1 MSKSCKTEELD
12 WVRIMAAYKRISID
26 EAKALMAASEVT
38 LVEVRDSGSFSESN
52 IKNSINVLSENIADF
67 LDDADKA
74 KPLIAYCYHGN
85 NSQGAAAYFFAQ
97 GFTEVYSMD
106 GGFEE
111 WSRKY
116 ECHKAVG

>member
-1 MSKSCKTEELD
+1 MS
-12 WVRIMAAYKRISID
+12 YKRISID
-26 EAKALMAASEVT
+26 EAKAIIASREVT
-38 LVEVRDSGSFSESN
+38 LVDVRDSGSFSARN
-52 IKNSINVLSENIADF
+52 IKNSINVLSENIAEF

-116 ECHKAVG
+116 ECPKGVG